1 MIRDARIGDEDE
13 IARVHVA
20 AWRAAYRG
28 TMPDEFLDALDEESR
43 AKRWR
48 EWIENSRTKRRLVVA
63 TANGSIV
70 GFAGIGPAREEAGNR
85 GELYMINLA
94 PTAWGRGIGS
104 ALLEQCVSALAAVG
118 HREAIL
124 WVVRQNARARRFY
137 QREGWTQ
144 EGDRHDTISENGFTF
159 EVDELRY
166 VRALPPSAPE
176 SRMKR
181 WSAR

>member
-1 MIRDARIGDEDE
+1 MFVIREARVGDESE
-13 IARVHVA
+13 ISRVHVA

-28 TMPDEFLDALDEESR
+28 MMPDDFLDALDERVR

-48 EWIENSRTKRRLVVA
+48 ERLETNPSGRRIVVA
-63 TANGSIV
+63 TANESIV
-70 GFAGIGPAREEAGNR
+70 GFAGVGPARDEAGTR

-104 ALLEQCVSALAAVG
+104 ALLETCVESLSRFG

-124 WVVRQNARARRFY
+124 WVLRQNARARRFY
-137 QREGWTQ
+137 QREGWTH
-144 EGDRHDTISENGFTF
+144 EGDRRDTINENGFTF

-166 VRALPPSAPE
+166 VRSLH
-176 SRMKR
+176 
-181 WSAR
+181 

>member
-1 MIRDARIGDEDE
+1 M
-13 IARVHVA
+13 
-20 AWRAAYRG
+20 
-28 TMPDEFLDALDEESR
+28 MPDDFLDALGENAR

-48 EWIENSRTKRRLVVA
+48 ERLENPLPGGRRIVVA
-63 TANGSIV
+63 TANESIV
-70 GFAGIGPAREEAGNR
+70 GFAGVGPARDEAGER

-104 ALLEQCVSALAAVG
+104 ALLEQCVIDLAAFG

-124 WVVRQNARARRFY
+124 WVLRQNARARRFY

-144 EGDRHDTISENGFTF
+144 EGDRRDTISENGFTF

-166 VRALPPSAPE
+166 VRVLATTPPPRQAKVLKFP
-176 SRMKR
+176 R
-181 WSAR
+181 